1 MCKAFSGVIDKNG
14 EVYWKL
20 GMDSHEDIIAH
31 FGLKDND
38 GDKRTVKIARFE
50 IAPANGDYLNPDEWR
65 FRVDEIVRPDWF
77 DECYEKFCWDAQKAW
92 GKKLDKIL
100 IHKPIIHPFKIAPP
114 KKITARHLGLLKE
127 WAGVRASV
135 WDSVWASVWA
145 SVRASVGA
153 SVWDS
158 VGDSVWDSVRASVR
172 ASVGDSVWAS
182 VGDSVWDSVRA
193 SVGAYISSFFD
204 IEYRYDF
211 TSCVKLWELGFVPS
225 YDDTTWRLHAGKD
238 AAIVYEISAEE
249 LRK

>member
-31 FGLKDND
+31 FKLKDND

-50 IAPANGDYLNPDEWR
+50 IAPVNGDYLNPDEWR

-92 GKKLDKIL
+92 GKKRDKIL
-100 IHKPIIHPFKIAPP
+100 IYKPIIHPFKIAPP

-127 WAGVRASV
+127 WADVRANV

-145 SVRASVGA
+145 DVRAN
-153 SVWDS
+153 VW
-158 VGDSVWDSVRASVR
+158 

-182 VGDSVWDSVRA
+182 VGASVGDSVRA
-193 SVGAYISSFFD
+193 HTGSFFNLPRKSWLCTENIKTKGYPFQPAVD
-204 IEYRYDF
+204 
-211 TSCVKLWELGFVPS
+211 LWGMGLVPS
-225 YDDTTWRLHAGKD
+225 FDGKKWRLHGGENAKILWEGK
-238 AAIVYEISAEE
+238 I
-249 LRK
+249 K